1 VNRTVKF
8 NWEPSSADVTIGLT
22 HEFYLILFQQNSLEY
37 PVKAEEGGIKL
48 RPELMQADVVYHCIY
63 HNAVYIFFKDHEE
76 LMHCYQVED
85 PDAVSDIIKD
95 PSNLENILRKYSV
108 EK

>member
-1 VNRTVKF
+1 MNRRVK
-8 NWEPSSADVTIGLT
+8 STRKSGSADVTIELT
-22 HEFYLILFQQNSLEY
+22 NEFYLIPFQQNSLEY